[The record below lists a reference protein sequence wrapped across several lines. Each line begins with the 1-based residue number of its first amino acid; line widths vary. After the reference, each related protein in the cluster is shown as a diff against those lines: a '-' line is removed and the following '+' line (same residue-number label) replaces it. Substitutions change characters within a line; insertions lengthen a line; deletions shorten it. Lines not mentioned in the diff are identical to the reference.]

1 MRAKAK
7 WRPEVYLMVEIAIED
22 ARVNLMLD
30 QHMAIVK
37 VCLMNIL
44 PDLNIVVFDFILFLQ
59 VVRMKTDQRL

>member
-1 MRAKAK
+1 
-7 WRPEVYLMVEIAIED
+7 MVEIAIED